1 MYRYTTRDVHCYLRL
16 QEKIH
21 CKMSMQHVWHLMH
34 RILQVYWRRML
45 YLSLQIDSLVHCIR
59 YANIKVF
66 YDPHFPVY
74 GQNARRCGKI
84 HIRENPYIPIFTQCD
99 VFHWLAQKTTHY
111 WARIIDVILKIKNCI
126 EVFSFAILLS
136 HFFISWRFLTK
147 SYNF

>member
-59 YANIKVF
+59 YANITVF
-66 YDPHFPVY
+66 SDPHFPAY
-74 GQNARRCGKI
+74 GQNARLYGKI
-84 HIRENPYIPIFTQCD
+84 HIRENPYIPIFYP
-99 VFHWLAQKTTHY
+99 VW
-111 WARIIDVILKIKNCI
+111 RISLIFVILKINNCI
-126 EVFSFAILLS
+126 EVFSFTILLS